1 MIASCLKEI
10 QHFTTSW
17 RDVWSLNEILS
28 GEIRS
33 LLSCATFPFKIL
45 LIIQTLNTKHW
56 FVHYT
61 PSERQSIY
69 TGAPVH
75 SANEKQHAVKTTIHQ
90 NTKRTHSEKWQVHDN
105 GKQDFFKVY
114 GLLPKIKILLC
125 LISFFLC
132 VPLRF
137 RIFFWQRN
145 KKVDTRDPKFPGGS
159 FYNFIL
165 CWWTLSTV
173 GSIIFFR
180 GQCPPPSTVQWV
192 NVHKGSSQKNIN
204 QLSWG
209 GSLSQ
214 TVPSTAV
221 QNVICTDTESNS
233 QAVLEIG
240 RDGPASAI
248 VHKWQQ
254 SRAIQM
260 AKRKEGF
267 VSVVRRNVF

>member
-1 MIASCLKEI
+1 MFGVWMKYCQVKLGHFWVVQHSPSKSC
-10 QHFTTSW
+10 
-17 RDVWSLNEILS
+17 WSY
-28 GEIRS
+28 
-33 LLSCATFPFKIL
+33 
-45 LIIQTLNTKHW
+45 KHW
-56 FVHYT
+56 
-61 PSERQSIY
+61 I
-69 TGAPVH
+69 
-75 SANEKQHAVKTTIHQ
+75 Q
-90 NTKRTHSEKWQVHDN
+90 NTDSCITLHQKDKAFALAPQFTLLMKNSTRLRPPSIKTQKELIQRNDRCTTMEN
-105 GKQDFFKVY
+105 RIFFKVY

-180 GQCPPPSTVQWV
+180 GQCPPPSTAQWV